1 VVIAV
6 AGAVLQFSGAGF
18 KFTAMQQPI
27 GCSRPSICIH
37 NDQSTTFGYS
47 DGQSQRC
54 AKASGGK
61 RGSVQQCRCL
71 TTKQGD
77 KADRQCSCHSCQLH
91 NTGYVSTV
99 LSSTDQLFSSLI
111 NLQTARFCDRSCLSG
126 CVQDNG
132 KNVCRFFWVDR
143 LSEKNFNINFSLV
156 ICISLN
162 QPL

>member
-1 VVIAV
+1 MVIAV

-37 NDQSTTFGYS
+37 NDQSTTFGYC

-61 RGSVQQCRCL
+61 RGSVKQCWWL
-71 TTKQGD
+71 TTKQGV
-77 KADRQCSCHSCQLH
+77 KADRQRSCHSCQLH

-132 KNVCRFFWVDR
+132 KNCVQIFLGGSPFR
-143 LSEKNFNINFSLV
+143 EKL
-156 ICISLN
+156 
-162 QPL
+162 